1 MRFVRGA
8 ELIGLP
14 VAALDEAR
22 FVGEVRDVLFDPLR
36 WRFLGF
42 TLRGR
47 GLISPAMLG
56 VLPAPGIWALGHDA
70 VMIGSPDVVLRD
82 QQDIASALGK
92 HEDAVGHEVVT
103 DVGQTVGRVKDLIL
117 ETDGRTISI
126 VGYSVARDDGH
137 ELIVPLLP
145 DAGPNW
151 GEALVVPAGATA
163 LAAEGLNGFR
173 QSLER
178 TRAAVAAR
186 EEAAS

>member
-14 VAALDEAR
+14 VAALDEGR

-56 VLPAPGIWALGHDA
+56 VLPAPGIWALGRDA
-70 VMIGSPDVVLRD
+70 VMIGSEDVVLRD
-82 QQDIASALGK
+82 QEDVASALGE

-103 DVGQTVGRVKDLIL
+103 DAGSALGRIKDIIL
-117 ETDGRTISI
+117 ETDGRSTSI
-126 VGYSVARDDGH
+126 VGCSVARDDGH
-137 ELIVPLLP
+137 EMIVPVLP

-151 GEALVVPAGATA
+151 GEALVVTADATS

-178 TRAAVAAR
+178 TRAAATTR
-186 EEAAS
+186 EQAAS

>member
-14 VAALDEAR
+14 VAVLDGAR

-56 VLPAPGIWALGHDA
+56 VLPAPGIWALGRDA
-70 VMIGSPDVVLRD
+70 VMIGSEDIVLTERE
-82 QQDIASALGK
+82 DIDSALGE

-103 DVGQTVGRVKDLIL
+103 DAGQSLGRISDVIL
-117 ETDGRTISI
+117 ETDGRSMAI
-126 VGYSVARDDGH
+126 VGYAIAQDRGH

-151 GEALVVPAGATA
+151 GAAMVVPTSVKGF
-163 LAAEGLNGFR
+163 AAEGLSGFR

-178 TRAAVAAR
+178 TRAAAAQ
-186 EEAAS
+186 